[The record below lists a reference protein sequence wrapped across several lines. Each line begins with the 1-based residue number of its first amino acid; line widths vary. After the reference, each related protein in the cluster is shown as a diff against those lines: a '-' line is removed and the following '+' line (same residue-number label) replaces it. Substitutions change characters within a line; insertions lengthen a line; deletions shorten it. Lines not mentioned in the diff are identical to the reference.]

1 MSRLNKTEQI
11 IELAMMFQN
20 SYCGLCIEDI
30 EHHFECSRR
39 SAERMKS
46 LLFDLFP
53 EKVEEVPTFEKKK
66 RWRFIKGTMN
76 ALISFTADDFA
87 NLEYLKGL
95 SNDENKRKEL
105 DELIAKIKALT
116 PQMNL
121 QSLDTDVSAIMESEG
136 FAVRQYSGVNIEPKI
151 LEELRTS
158 MLAFKKIQFNYP
170 IKGEIK
176 TITLNPYGLVI
187 ADKYYL
193 VGYNEYVGDLRQYRV
208 DKISELA
215 ILDEYFEKDE
225 KFSLTEYSNNSFGVY
240 QEKPI
245 DIVLEFDKSV
255 ANDVL
260 NYHFHPIQKIKQL
273 KNENVQVEFTSGG
286 TYAICQE
293 LFKWGCSVNIQ
304 KPVDLKNYYKRCLTD
319 VLNNL

>member
-1 MSRLNKTEQI
+1 
-11 IELAMMFQN
+11 
-20 SYCGLCIEDI
+20 
-30 EHHFECSRR
+30 
-39 SAERMKS
+39 
-46 LLFDLFP
+46 
-53 EKVEEVPTFEKKK
+53 
-66 RWRFIKGTMN
+66 MN
-76 ALISFTADDFA
+76 CLISFSANDFA
-87 NLEYLKGL
+87 NLEYLKNL
-95 SNDENKRKEL
+95 SNNDDKKKEV
-105 DELIAKIKALT
+105 DELIEKIKALT
-116 PQMNL
+116 PQQNMTGLNN
-121 QSLDTDVSAIMESEG
+121 DISAILETEG
-136 FAVRQYSGVNIEPKI
+136 FAVRQYSGVKIEPKV
-151 LEELRTS
+151 LETIRES
-158 MLAFKKIQFNYP
+158 MLSFKKIQFNYP
-170 IKGEIK
+170 VKGEIK

-260 NYHFHPIQKIKQL
+260 NYHFHPTQKIKQL

-293 LFKWGCSVNIQ
+293 LFKWGGKVKIK
-304 KPVDLKNYYKRCLTD
+304 KPIELKEYYKQYLSD